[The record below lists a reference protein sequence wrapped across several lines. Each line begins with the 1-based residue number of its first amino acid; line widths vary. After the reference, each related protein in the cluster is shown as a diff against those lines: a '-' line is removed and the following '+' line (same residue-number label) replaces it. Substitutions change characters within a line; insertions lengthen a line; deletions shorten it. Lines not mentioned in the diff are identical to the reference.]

1 MLFNS
6 NSLKLGIK
14 QSSKMKYS
22 LYILFIVL
30 LSSCNTQDHKTDTK
44 TAADPPPFWNDIQQF
59 KKQDSISSPPKNA
72 ILLIGS
78 SSFTMWK
85 DVQDYFPGY
94 TIINRGFGGSTLL
107 DQIRYAN
114 DIIFPYQPKQI
125 VIYCG
130 ENDLASSD
138 TVTAHAVF
146 ERFKTLYTNI
156 RHRLPEISIVFIS
169 LKPSPSRRHLFSKMR
184 EVNMQIKAFMKFQGD
199 SFGGDLGESNY
210 IDVHQKMLNEAG
222 EPMPEIFLED
232 SLHMNAKGY
241 AIWQETI
248 KPYLIK

>member
-1 MLFNS
+1 MRNL
-6 NSLKLGIK
+6 
-14 QSSKMKYS
+14 
-22 LYILFIVL
+22 LYILLFVL
-30 LSSCNTQDHKTDTK
+30 CACNAGHDKQHDK
-44 TAADPPPFWNDIQQF
+44 AIAEQPAFWNDIQHF
-59 KKQDSISSPPKNA
+59 KKQDSISFPSKNA
-72 ILLIGS
+72 ILFIGS

-85 DVQDYFPGY
+85 DINDYFPGY

-114 DIIFPYQPKQI
+114 DIIFLYQPKQI

-138 TVTAHAVF
+138 TVTAAMVVD
-146 ERFKTLYTNI
+146 RFKQLYQMI
-156 RHRLPEISIVFIS
+156 RAKTEAPVAFIS

-184 EVNMQIKAFMKFQGD
+184 EANQQISAFLATQPNT
-199 SFGGDLGESNY
+199 SF
-210 IDVHQKMLNEAG
+210 IDVHTKMLNQAG

-232 SLHMNAKGY
+232 SLHMNANGY
-241 AIWQETI
+241 KIWQDAI

>member
-1 MLFNS
+1 MRYL
-6 NSLKLGIK
+6 
-14 QSSKMKYS
+14 
-22 LYILFIVL
+22 LYILICFL
-30 LSSCNTQDHKTDTK
+30 YGCNTGSKPDTK
-44 TAADPPPFWNDIQQF
+44 PVAAPAFWNDIQSF
-59 KKQDSISSPPKNA
+59 KKQDSISYPPKNA

-94 TIINRGFGGSTLL
+94 TIVNRGFGGSTLS
-107 DQIRYAN
+107 DQIRYAD
-114 DIIFPYQPKQI
+114 DIIFPYEPKQI

-138 TVTAHAVF
+138 TVTATMVVDRF
-146 ERFKTLYTNI
+146 RQLYQIIRERTKAPILY
-156 RHRLPEISIVFIS
+156 ISM
-169 LKPSPSRRHLFSKMR
+169 KPSPSRRHLFQKMR
-184 EVNMQIKAFMKFQGD
+184 EANQSIALF
-199 SFGGDLGESNY
+199 LGESDVRGSLTNKNVY

-222 EPMPEIFLED
+222 QPIPEIFLED

-241 AIWQETI
+241 AIWQEII